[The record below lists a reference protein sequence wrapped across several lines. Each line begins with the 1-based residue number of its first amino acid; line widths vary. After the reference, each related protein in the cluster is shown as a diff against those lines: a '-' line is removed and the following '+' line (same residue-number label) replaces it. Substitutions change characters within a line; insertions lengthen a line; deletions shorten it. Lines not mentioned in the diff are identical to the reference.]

1 MADRPAGL
9 IFAPSSRILA
19 AMPKPKTDAPKFE
32 AALGS
37 LEEIVGAM
45 ENGEL
50 PLDQLIERYEE
61 GMRLVKFCQEKLAE
75 AEQKIEIVTKAAEA
89 GAGTAP
95 KADGPALF

>member
-1 MADRPAGL
+1 
-9 IFAPSSRILA
+9 
-19 AMPKPKTDAPKFE
+19 MPKPKTDAPKFE
-32 AALGS
+32 AALES

-61 GMRLVKFCQEKLAE
+61 GMRLVKICQEKLAE
-75 AEQKIEIVTKAAEA
+75 AEQKIEIVTRAAEA
-89 GAGTAP
+89 SAAVP